1 MLREFRST
9 HFTVI
14 IGDQSYSVAGEI
26 HHAKQLAIFRS
37 RGEDQQLAYSV
48 YHVPSGMTVRSFSNI
63 SLAKEFAITAAAEL
77 DWSFTKPERRP
88 AAENLDR
95 VYAGIMRR
103 REELRR
109 QNEANR

>member
-26 HHAKQLAIFRS
+26 HHAKKLAIFRS

-77 DWSFTKPERRP
+77 DWSFTKPECRP
-88 AAENLDR
+88 APETLDR